1 MKRSSQKY
9 DLADAQICHARQ
21 SRISS
26 LFLYPKDR
34 DTAEKSCLHLW
45 FCAAVCALMLFAAF
59 NLSGCGG
66 SSQAAST
73 PPPSPQSQVSTP
85 TISPA
90 ATVISGSTPVYIAD
104 ATSGTTITYTLDG
117 STPSATHGTTCAPSS
132 TVPCFTLVGAAVVN
146 AIAEDSSGDL
156 SAVAT
161 QTYTAQASSNSC
173 AGWNP
178 QNIYTASDFTADQAT
193 ITSVGATLGADCNGG
208 GYVDYLNT
216 GYGSFGNLI
225 AVAYG
230 RGYQAD
236 IRDSLHSGFYNP
248 TQAGIQDG
256 LGTAVTLTLVNSPEG
271 PGGRINIAPYTL
283 PLFLNGGFCFFP
295 LSYYSPNVQDPIPSC
310 NSSSVTDGIFSQELS
325 ANISANQQLSSEFS
339 FQGYYEDASNL
350 GNNTASIFKY
360 QFTMTYLKNPGAT
373 GNPGATTWQSP
384 QTSSNYSPI
393 YKFGPSATYDSNGTS
408 SSVLNTTYEGAQ
420 YDISAYSNVASP
432 SSLTSIQ
439 LTDTDLGIAQFDAG
453 IRLRLSGGYTQYLT
467 LNSGCDGW
475 NAPQSVNLT
484 QGGLIVTGKIYPIPA
499 SSPCESVVAIENPSD
514 QHAPIIA
521 MYFPQTDPVNAQ
533 QVIETDVSS
542 GKSVNLDRRVFS
554 YMGADAYINSKIPS
568 RTVNGISFENQFTEI
583 VPVARIS
590 GLLAPNHAGP
600 NIDEGVRSEMFVL
613 IGSPAQVLTSLQNMN
628 KNEGW
633 NW

>member
-1 MKRSSQKY
+1 M
-9 DLADAQICHARQ
+9 
-21 SRISS
+21 
-26 LFLYPKDR
+26 F
-34 DTAEKSCLHLW
+34 
-45 FCAAVCALMLFAAF
+45 FAAF

-73 PPPSPQSQVSTP
+73 PPPTTTPPPSPPSQVSTP

-90 ATVISGSTPVYIAD
+90 APVISGNTPVYITD

-132 TVPCFTLVGAAVVN
+132 TVPCFTLIGAAVVN
-146 AIAEDSSGDL
+146 AIAEDSSGNL

-178 QNIYTASDFTADQAT
+178 QNIYAASDFTADQVT
-193 ITSVGATLGADCNGG
+193 ITSAGATLGADCNGG
-208 GYVDYLNT
+208 GYVNYLNT

-225 AVAYG
+225 AVGYG
-230 RGYQAD
+230 RGYQSD
-236 IRDSLHSGFYNP
+236 IRDSLHSSFYNP
-248 TQAGIQDG
+248 TQAGIHDG
-256 LGTAVTLTLVNSPEG
+256 TGTPVTLSLTSSPEG
-271 PGGRINIAPYTL
+271 SGGRINIAPYTL
-283 PLFLNGGFCFFP
+283 PLFLNPGFCFFP
-295 LSYYSPNVQDPIPSC
+295 LSYYSPSIQNPIPSC
-310 NSSSVTDGIFSQELS
+310 DSSTVTDGIFSQELS
-325 ANISANQQLSSEFS
+325 ANISANQQLSSEFG

-360 QFTMTYLKNPGAT
+360 QFTMTYLRNPGT
-373 GNPGATTWQSP
+373 PGNPGATTWQPP

-393 YKFGPSATYDSNGTS
+393 YKFGPAATYDNNGTS
-408 SSVLNTTYEGAQ
+408 SSVLNTTYESAQ
-420 YDISAYSNVASP
+420 YDVSAYSNVASS

-439 LTDTDLGIAQFDAG
+439 LTNTDLGIAQYDAG

-467 LNSGCDGW
+467 LNSSCNEW
-475 NAPQSVNLT
+475 NPPQSVNLT

-514 QHAPIIA
+514 QNAPIIA

-533 QVIETDVSS
+533 QVIETDVKS
-542 GKSVNLDRRVFS
+542 GESANLDRRVFS
-554 YMGADAYINSKIPS
+554 YMGASAHISNVL
-568 RTVNGISFENQFTEI
+568 TLEANGIPYENQFTEI